1 MGVVRWQIAAGRSCE
16 PTHVP
21 SADALANQDMR
32 MGWDEVMEGTHGF
45 STSPLATMV
54 LETSATHKQRGVA
67 IKEVLPWGPQE

>member
-1 MGVVRWQIAAGRSCE
+1 
-16 PTHVP
+16 
-21 SADALANQDMR
+21 